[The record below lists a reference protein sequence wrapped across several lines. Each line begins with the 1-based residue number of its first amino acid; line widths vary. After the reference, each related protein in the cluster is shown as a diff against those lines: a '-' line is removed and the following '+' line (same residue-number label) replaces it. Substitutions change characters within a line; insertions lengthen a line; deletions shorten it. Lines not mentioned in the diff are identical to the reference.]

1 VIELISGYN
10 GGHEQTINIQY
21 RIVNESKIWITPN
34 ISQYNR
40 QTYKKILSGL
50 QGDTWYE
57 LKMFASNKAFR
68 SPVQMYKERQQVNNV
83 CFI

>member
-1 VIELISGYN
+1 MIELISGYN
-10 GGHEQTINIQY
+10 GGHEQTVNIQY
-21 RIVNESKIWITPN
+21 RIVNESKIWITQN

-40 QTYKKILSGL
+40 QTYILSGL

-57 LKMFASNKAFR
+57 LRMFASNKDFR
-68 SPVQMYKERQQVNNV
+68 SPVQMYKERQQANNA